1 MRGEVQ
7 EQLIAARR
15 NQILDAAAKVF
26 GERGFHPTTIKAI
39 AHEAGIADGT
49 IYNYFENKTA
59 LLFGVLDRMK
69 QRAVEDFDLTALVD
83 IDFRDFLMTFLR
95 QPLMALKADDFS
107 LFKVVI
113 SEIMVNKALRE
124 RYYQTILEPTLL
136 LAEPHLQRWAA
147 EGVVKPMD
155 IKLMMRAVSGMIL
168 GLMVEYVMGDETLEA
183 RWDELP
189 EFLADMIMDGVRREG
204 AR

>member
-1 MRGEVQ
+1 
-7 EQLIAARR
+7 
-15 NQILDAAAKVF
+15 
-26 GERGFHPTTIKAI
+26 
-39 AHEAGIADGT
+39 
-49 IYNYFENKTA
+49 
-59 LLFGVLDRMK
+59 
-69 QRAVEDFDLTALVD
+69 
-83 IDFRDFLMTFLR
+83 
-95 QPLMALKADDFS
+95 
-107 LFKVVI
+107 
-113 SEIMVNKALRE
+113 MVNKALRE